1 MKNLFY
7 LFAIIIST
15 SQFTSCKDKCQDS
28 DCLNGGFCDKGKCL
42 CTDGYDGEHC
52 ELEIRTTV
60 LGSYTGRYVYN
71 DSITNYA
78 VLNIQRHPN
87 TTESAAMVRT
97 HFTDDGL
104 DFYYNDCRANRD
116 STFFAIYTADGKFVN
131 IQGRVTTDS
140 VRMQVQQVNTSVRP
154 DTVFISFEGV
164 RI

>member
-1 MKNLFY
+1 MFRTLLSVLLLSTLFVT
-7 LFAIIIST
+7 ACNK
-15 SQFTSCKDKCQDS
+15 CKDTNCGD
-28 DCLNGGFCDKGKCL
+28 NGVCNKGKCL

-60 LGSYTGRYVYN
+60 LGSYKGQYVYDGTVTN
-71 DSITNYA
+71 DA

-116 STFFAIYTADGKFVN
+116 STFFAIYTTDGKFVN
-131 IQGRVTTDS
+131 IQGRVTKDS

-154 DTVFISFEGV
+154 DTVFISFEGA

>member
-1 MKNLFY
+1 MLRTLLSVLLLSTLFVT
-7 LFAIIIST
+7 ACNK
-15 SQFTSCKDKCQDS
+15 CKDT
-28 DCLNGGFCDKGKCL
+28 DCGDNGVCDKGKCR

-60 LGSYTGRYVYN
+60 LGSYKGQYVYDGTVTN
-71 DSITNYA
+71 DA

-116 STFFAIYTADGKFVN
+116 STFFAIYTTDGKFVN
-131 IQGRVTTDS
+131 IQGRVTKDS
-140 VRMQVQQVNTSVRP
+140 VRMQVQQVNTAVRP